1 MTEAVALPDDNPA
14 KVRVRVPA
22 KINLHLGVGDKR
34 DDGFHELTTVYQAV
48 SLYDEV
54 AVENADTV
62 TVHVTGEGAGT
73 LPLDDRN
80 LAVRAARAL
89 AEHAGVAGGVALS
102 IHKRIPLA
110 GGLAGGSADA
120 AATLLACA
128 RLWGL
133 PMSRNDLLDV
143 AAGLGSDVPFCLV
156 GAVALG
162 TGHGEVVEPVEAG
175 GTYHWVVAV
184 SDGELSTPL
193 VYIEVDHLR
202 EAGSGRYHD
211 DVTDLLAALKTG
223 ADADTL
229 GPLLHNDM
237 SDAAVRLRPQLAD
250 VLAAGEA
257 DGAVASLVSGSGP
270 TVLFLARDEHHGHAL
285 AARLRLRGVA
295 RRILH
300 VTGPVAGATP
310 W

>member
-193 VYIEVDHLR
+193 VYTEVDHLR